1 MGILDRVLKGGAAG
15 GALGGPIGAGVGV
28 AGGLVGGFLDYR
40 QAQEQA
46 SAIDAQSEEY
56 QRLLDEMIKN
66 TELPSG
72 VAKAYSP
79 EEYQLVAKYNPEI
92 YQQIQEKRPDLIP
105 ESGMARQA
113 QIDALQKYGQMS
125 VSGNDAISQAA
136 QEQAGFQADAQAL
149 QRRQAILQDF
159 ARRGMLGQGA
169 SFGAEL
175 QSSQDVA
182 QQQRQA
188 AIQAQADAQQRRA
201 QALNQYAATAGTIRQ
216 SDNALAAA
224 NTDIMNKYNERL
236 ANTMNDYNKQKA
248 ATLNGAQL
256 TNLSAAQNT
265 SDINTQLRNAA
276 NLRNLT
282 SQADAEEARRVEK
295 NKLAY
300 AKLTGGRSIADL
312 QQQGTDKRITG
323 TYGALKNTAGVV
335 GGALTTGAGQQTAAN
350 SAPAFTDNLKKL
362 GV

>member
-1 MGILDRVLKGGAAG
+1 MGIFDSVLKGGAAG
-15 GALGGPIGAGVGV
+15 GALVGPIGAGVGV
-28 AGGLVGGFLDYR
+28 AGGLVGGFMDYR

-56 QRLLDEMIKN
+56 HRLLDDMIKN

-72 VAKAYSP
+72 VAKSYSP

-169 SFGAEL
+169 SLGAEL

-201 QALNQYAATAGTIRQ
+201 QALNQYAATAGTVVE
-216 SDNALAAA
+216 ALAAVC
-224 NTDIMNKYNERL
+224 
-236 ANTMNDYNKQKA
+236 
-248 ATLNGAQL
+248 
-256 TNLSAAQNT
+256 
-265 SDINTQLRNAA
+265 SDT
-276 NLRNLT
+276 
-282 SQADAEEARRVEK
+282 
-295 NKLAY
+295 
-300 AKLTGGRSIADL
+300 
-312 QQQGTDKRITG
+312 
-323 TYGALKNTAGVV
+323 ALIWQPVV
-335 GGALTTGAGQQTAAN
+335 RHEY
-350 SAPAFTDNLKKL
+350 
-362 GV
+362 